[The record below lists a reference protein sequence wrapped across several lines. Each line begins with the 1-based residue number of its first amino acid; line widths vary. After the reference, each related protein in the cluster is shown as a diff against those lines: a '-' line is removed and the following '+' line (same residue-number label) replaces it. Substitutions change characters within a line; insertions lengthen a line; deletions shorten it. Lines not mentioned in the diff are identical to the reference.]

1 MTIRVAIAGLGKIA
15 RDQHVPAL
23 TSTPMFELVATVD
36 PNGDG
41 ICAVPSFRS
50 VADLAEGDLGVDAV
64 AVCTPPQVR
73 YAVASAAL
81 RAGLHVLLEKPPAA
95 SLSEVHALKGE
106 AMDRGLSLFAAWHS
120 RYAAGV
126 APARAW
132 LANRRLTGGTITW
145 REDVRVWHPGQ
156 RWIFEAGGTGV
167 FDPGINALSILTAIL
182 PEPPMLRGAEL
193 EVPSNA
199 DAPISARLDLATASG
214 AVLKADFDFR
224 QTGRPTWN
232 IELHTDDGLLVLS
245 DGGRNLS
252 VPGAQFRGP
261 DDEYRALYRDFAS
274 LIGRE
279 GSDCDDLPLCL
290 VADAFL
296 RGRIITTDPFF
307 D

>member
-1 MTIRVAIAGLGKIA
+1 MTIRIAIAGLGKIA

-23 TSTPMFELVATVD
+23 AADPMFELVATVD

-41 ICAVPSFRS
+41 LCGVPSFRS
-50 VADLAEGDLGVDAV
+50 VADLAEGDLAVDAV

-81 RAGLHVLLEKPPAA
+81 RAGFHVLLEKPPAA

-106 AMDRGLSLFAAWHS
+106 AGERGLSLFAAWHS

-199 DAPISARLDLATASG
+199 AAPIAARLDLMTASG

-224 QTGRPTWN
+224 QTGPQSWD
-232 IELHTDDGLLVLS
+232 IELHTDDGPLVLS
-245 DGGRNLS
+245 DGGVNLTI
-252 VPGAQFRGP
+252 PDATYGGP
-261 DDEYRALYRDFAS
+261 DAEYPALYKRFAS
-274 LIGRE
+274 LIGS
-279 GSDCDDLPLCL
+279 GASDCDVAPLSL

-296 RGRIITTDPFF
+296 RGRFITTEPFF

>member
-1 MTIRVAIAGLGKIA
+1 MAIAGLGKIA

-23 TSTPMFELVATVD
+23 TAAPMFELVATVD

-41 ICAVPSFRS
+41 ICGVPAFRS
-50 VADLAEGDLGVDAV
+50 IVDLAESDLGVDAV
-64 AVCTPPQVR
+64 AICTPPQIR
-73 YAVASAAL
+73 HQVAGAAL
-81 RAGLHVLLEKPPAA
+81 RAGYHVLLEKPPAA
-95 SLSEVHALKGE
+95 GLSEVHALKAE
-106 AMDRGLSLFAAWHS
+106 AGDRALSLFAAWHS

-132 LANRRLTGGTITW
+132 LENRTLTGGTITW
-145 REDVRVWHPGQ
+145 REDARVWHPGQ

-167 FDPGINALSILTAIL
+167 FDPGINALSILTEIL
-182 PEPPMLRGAEL
+182 PEPLMLRGAEL

-199 DAPISARLDLATASG
+199 AAPIAARLDLSTVSG
-214 AVLKADFDFR
+214 AILKADFDFR
-224 QTGRPTWN
+224 QTGPQTWN
-232 IELHTDDGLLVLS
+232 IQLFTDDGLLVLS

-252 VPGAQFRGP
+252 VPGAQFHGP
-261 DDEYRALYRDFAS
+261 DDEYPGLYRDFAS
-274 LIGRE
+274 LIGRK

-296 RGRIITTDPFF
+296 RGRFITTDPFF